1 MRERSD
7 RGGGA
12 ERRRVVCVHR
22 RHLSGCWGGVG
33 AVAFGGGCVRKQGVF
48 RTV

>member
-12 ERRRVVCVHR
+12 ERRRAVCAHR
-22 RHLSGCWGGVG
+22 RQLSGCWGGVG
-33 AVAFGGGCVRKQGVF
+33 AVAFGGDCGRAQGCF
-48 RTV
+48 RAV

>member
-22 RHLSGCWGGVG
+22 RRLSGCWGSVG
-33 AVAFGGGCVRKQGVF
+33 AVAFGGGCVRKQGGF
-48 RTV
+48 RAV

>member
-12 ERRRVVCVHR
+12 ERPRVVCVHR
-22 RHLSGCWGGVG
+22 RHLSGCWGG
-33 AVAFGGGCVRKQGVF
+33 GVWGRLCAQTGRF
-48 RTV
+48 